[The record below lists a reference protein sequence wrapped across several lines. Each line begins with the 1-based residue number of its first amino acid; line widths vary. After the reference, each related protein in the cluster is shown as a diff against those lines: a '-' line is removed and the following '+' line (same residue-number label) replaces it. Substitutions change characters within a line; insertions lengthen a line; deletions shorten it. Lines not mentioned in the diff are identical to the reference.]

1 MRADEPEIL
10 YRNLVELSVERI
22 GARGDGI
29 ALYQGKPVF
38 LPFTV
43 PGDRVLARLGQRRG
57 GGREGRIIERLAS
70 GTGRIAPPCSH
81 FGVCGGC
88 TLQHLD
94 EASYRAVKLKELSA
108 ALQRVEIDPG
118 LVRPLRVVP
127 PGRRRV
133 RLRLAR
139 PHDQRLPLRIGF
151 RERYRHAVVD
161 LSECLVMERPLFAVS
176 QSLRELG
183 GHILPLGGDGEVS
196 LTRTDSGI
204 DLLIEAADRPE
215 LGALEALARF
225 AEECDL
231 ARIVWLARGDE
242 IPVVERRPMR
252 VLLSGVAAP
261 FPPGAFIQASQSAET
276 ILIEEVL
283 SGVGSRRPAV
293 DLFAGLGTF
302 SFALAQGGPVHAVEG
317 EMRAITALARAA
329 LDQPNVT
336 VERRNLAREPLPPE
350 RLAPYAAAVFNPPRA
365 GAIEVSEALAGSS
378 LDTVVAISCKPAT
391 FARDAAI
398 LTAGGYRLE
407 QVTPVDQ
414 FVWTSHL
421 ELVAVFRR

>member
-1 MRADEPEIL
+1 MRADAPEIL
-10 YRNLVELSVERI
+10 HKDLVELLVERI

-29 ALYQGKPVF
+29 AFYQGKPVF

-43 PGDRVLARLGQRRG
+43 PGDRVLARLGQSRG
-57 GGREGRIIERLAS
+57 GGCEGRIVERLAS
-70 GTGRIAPPCSH
+70 GTGRAAPPCSH

-94 EASYRAVKLKELSA
+94 EATYRAVKLGALSA
-108 ALQRVEIDPG
+108 ALERVGIDPG
-118 LVRPLRVVP
+118 VVRPVRVVP

-139 PHDQRLPLRIGF
+139 PHDPSLPLRIGF

-176 QSLRELG
+176 QSLRELAAR
-183 GHILPLGGDGEVS
+183 ILPPGGNAEVT

-204 DLLIEAADRPE
+204 DLLIEAAERPE
-215 LGALEALARF
+215 LAALEALARF
-225 AEECDL
+225 SEECDL
-231 ARIVWLARGDE
+231 ARIVWLASGDE
-242 IPVVERRPMR
+242 VPVVERRPVR
-252 VLLSGVAAP
+252 VLLSGVVVP
-261 FPPGAFIQASQSAET
+261 FPPGAFLQASQSAEA

-283 SGVGSRRPAV
+283 SGVGPRRPVV

-302 SFALAQGGPVHAVEG
+302 SFALAQRGPVHAIEG
-317 EMRAITALARAA
+317 EKRAVAALARAA
-329 LDQPNVT
+329 ADHANVT
-336 VERRNLAREPLPPE
+336 VEQRDLVRELPSAEELAR
-350 RLAPYAAAVFNPPRA
+350 YAAAVFNPPRM
-365 GAIEVSEALAGSS
+365 GASKVSEALAVSRLG
-378 LDTVVAISCKPAT
+378 TVVAISCNPAT
-391 FARDAAI
+391 FARDAAKLI
-398 LTAGGYRLE
+398 AGGYRLE

-421 ELVAVFRR
+421 EIAAVFRR